1 MYVILNRKSKSD
13 VDLHVMNQNKL
24 KDEIKKIFIIIYKKY
39 INS

>member
-24 KDEIKKIFIIIYKKY
+24 KDEIKNYL
-39 INS
+39 